1 MKRNLAATM
10 EVKVQLRRVLSLGQ
24 SKVVKRIMT
33 SHQLVTLYQ
42 PVELELD
49 SYVCSTPCWSLQ

>member
-1 MKRNLAATM
+1 M

-33 SHQLVTLYQ
+33 SPYQLVTLYQ

-49 SYVCSTPCWSLQ
+49 SYVCRTTCWSLQ

>member
-24 SKVVKRIMT
+24 SKVVKRIMKALT
-33 SHQLVTLYQ
+33 S
-42 PVELELD
+42 
-49 SYVCSTPCWSLQ
+49 W